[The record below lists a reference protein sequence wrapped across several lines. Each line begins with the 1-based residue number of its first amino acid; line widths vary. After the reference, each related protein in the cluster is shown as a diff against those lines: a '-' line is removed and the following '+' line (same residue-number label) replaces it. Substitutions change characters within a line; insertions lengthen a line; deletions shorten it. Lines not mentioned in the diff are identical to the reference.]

1 MCIHIIRIKRE
12 RDAEEEKKP
21 ECAQQISLF
30 KDKKSKA
37 HIYKYKERTSRL
49 SDTNEKKKY
58 IYINK

>member
-1 MCIHIIRIKRE
+1 MHTYYKNKERE

-49 SDTNEKKKY
+49 SDTNAKKN
-58 IYINK
+58 IYI